1 MRSIHQSFSVSYE
14 YPVYFTEGV
23 FEESNDLLKR
33 SIETREALPK
43 VLFVVDGGVASA
55 HADLISKIQ
64 QYAAWHHQVFRMVD
78 VPMIIPGGEA
88 CKNDQIHVDRI
99 LAAVNE
105 HGIDRHS
112 YVVAVGGGA
121 VLDAVGYAASIGH
134 RGIRLIRVPTT
145 VLAQN
150 DSGVGVKNGINAFDK
165 KNFLGS
171 FTVPTA
177 VINDSNFL
185 DTLNIRDWR
194 CGIAEAIKVGLV
206 KDAPVFY
213 SIQEHA
219 DQLANRDKDLMD
231 QLIYRCAELHIQ
243 HIASRDPFEQGSSRP
258 LDFGH
263 WSAHKLEQI
272 TEHQLRHGEA
282 VAIGMA
288 LDSIYSYLDHHLTQP
303 DLLTILSLLRQIGF
317 ELYHPSLRD
326 SQLLDGLREFQE
338 HLGGR
343 LTIMLLEAIGSGKEV
358 HRMNSEIIKKSI
370 DVLQDYHN
378 HNSLS
383 A

>member
-1 MRSIHQSFSVSYE
+1 MRSIQQSFSVSYE
-14 YPVYFTEGV
+14 YPVYFTKGV
-23 FEESNDLLKR
+23 FEESNDLLKQ
-33 SIETREALPK
+33 SLEVREALPK

-55 HADLISKIQ
+55 HADLISQIQ
-64 QYAAWHHQVFRMVD
+64 QYAEGHGKVFRMVD
-78 VPMIIPGGEA
+78 APMIIPGGEA

-99 LAAVNE
+99 LAAINE

-134 RGIRLIRVPTT
+134 RGIRLIRIPTT
-145 VLAQN
+145 VLSQN
-150 DSGVGVKNGINAFDK
+150 DSGVGVKNGINAFNK

-206 KDAPVFY
+206 KDAPFFY

-243 HIASRDPFEQGSSRP
+243 HIASGDPFEQGSSRP

-303 DLLTILSLLRQIGF
+303 ELLIILSLLRQLGF

-343 LTIMLLEAIGSGKEV
+343 LTIMLLDAIGSGKEV

>member
-14 YPVYFTEGV
+14 YPVYFTKGV

-33 SIETREALPK
+33 SLEVREALPK
-43 VLFVVDGGVASA
+43 VLFVVDSGVASA
-55 HADLISKIQ
+55 HADLISQIQ
-64 QYAAWHHQVFRMVD
+64 QYAELHRLVFRMVD

-112 YVVAVGGGA
+112 YIAAIGGGA

-134 RGIRLIRVPTT
+134 RGIRLIRIPTT

-150 DSGVGVKNGINAFDK
+150 DSGVGVKNGINAFEK

-194 CGIAEAIKVGLV
+194 CGIAEAIKVGLI
-206 KDAPVFY
+206 KDAPFFY
-213 SIQEHA
+213 SIQEQA
-219 DQLANRDKDLMD
+219 DQLANRDMDLMD

-243 HIASRDPFEQGSSRP
+243 HIASGDPFEQGSSRP

-288 LDSIYSYLDHHLTQP
+288 LDSIYSYLDHHLPQP

-326 SQLLDGLREFQE
+326 SRLFDGLREFQE

-343 LTIMLLEAIGSGKEV
+343 LTIMLLDAIGSGKEV
-358 HRMNSEIIKKSI
+358 HQMNSEIIKKSI
-370 DVLQDYHN
+370 DVLQDFHN

>member
-1 MRSIHQSFSVSYE
+1 MRSIQQSFSVSYE
-14 YPVYFTEGV
+14 YPVYFTKGV
-23 FEESNDLLKR
+23 FEESNDLLKQ
-33 SIETREALPK
+33 SLEVREALPK

-55 HADLISKIQ
+55 HADLISQIQ
-64 QYAAWHHQVFRMVD
+64 QYAEVHGKVFRMVD
-78 VPMIIPGGEA
+78 APMIIPGGEA

-99 LAAVNE
+99 LAAINE

-134 RGIRLIRVPTT
+134 RGIRLIRIPTT
-145 VLAQN
+145 VLSQN
-150 DSGVGVKNGINAFDK
+150 DSGVGVKNGINAFNK

-206 KDAPVFY
+206 KDATFFY

-243 HIASRDPFEQGSSRP
+243 HIASGDPFEQGSSRP

-303 DLLTILSLLRQIGF
+303 ELLIILSLLRQLGF

-343 LTIMLLEAIGSGKEV
+343 LTIMLLDAIGSGKEV